1 MTQLRRLAASWHPLS
16 SVTYSTLFLLL
27 LWTTAQRFTTGTVP
41 HHPSPSRLSLS
52 AYIDVTT
59 GQGDPS
65 RCRALLTDGTWSP
78 SVNSRHDVQQWEPN
92 GCRMVEYS
100 TNAMRDCLTG
110 RKFVLAGDSTIRQM
124 FWAAARKLDPKLAAA
139 ELREIVAAD
148 EKHQD
153 LSFNVEGVRL
163 EFIWD
168 PWLNSTTL
176 KDRLEAF
183 HALPSASR
191 EATLVK
197 KEEESPALILLGS
210 PGLWA
215 ARYGGDDYMTLF
227 KDGID
232 TVSTYLSLASEGI
245 TARSS
250 ALSAL
255 PNWDHEYS
263 STPNHIL
270 LTPVQVPAYSAL
282 THKRTETIT
291 PERIDEMNDYLSH
304 LPANQISHVV
314 WAFNRMTEKKPSK
327 SFGSDGLHVED
338 NVAER
343 KVDIVLNSHCNNPV
357 GLNDRSF
364 KGTCCVEESPNYF
377 FNFAL
382 VLLCA
387 VMLYTPR
394 AQSIPKL
401 IRPEFLAATRDILV
415 TLAWCW
421 ICDGTLQLSK
431 VERHYRQGPFV
442 AVCLF
447 WLVGSFSVLHKIVG
461 SAVEIPWS
469 TKEWKKEVA
478 SHNEEHKF
486 LSRDQ
491 TDEIKGLMQGII
503 LLYHFNYASQTLWVY
518 KIVRVLISMY
528 FFLSAYGHTLY
539 LLRTNDYSFKRVAVV
554 LFRVN
559 ALSALLPFMMGT
571 SYSSYYFAPAV
582 TFYYLVIYIM
592 LRTLKESNYDP
603 WPLAMK
609 VLVTAS
615 FTSMFIT
622 TPGFLEMTTDIL
634 RTVFRMT
641 FDVYELRFRLA
652 LDRYIVFVG
661 VMVASLVHTVTLTDA
676 REVFT
681 SKGSPRLFD
690 SGRPR
695 FWVVCSAGLVLFFFF
710 TQSGLSS
717 KQSYNA
723 AHPYISWIPVLAM
736 ITLRN
741 LYTPAQNVF
750 LAIPAALGRISLETY
765 ILQYHIWL
773 GGDATARLTLG
784 GFENSSYPLFLIE
797 KALITTLF
805 VGMAALMHR
814 ATRTLAHTLSGLG
827 FLVFLAALWVGN
839 LMYT

>member
-1 MTQLRRLAASWHPLS
+1 MTQLRRFAASWHPLS
-16 SVTYSTLFLLL
+16 SVTYSALFLLL
-27 LWTTAQRFTTGTVP
+27 LWTSVQRF
-41 HHPSPSRLSLS
+41 
-52 AYIDVTT
+52 IT
-59 GQGDPS
+59 GQQDPN
-65 RCRALLTDGTWSP
+65 RCRALLTDGTWAPAVS
-78 SVNSRHDVQQWEPN
+78 NQRDAQKWEPN

-100 TNAMRDCLTG
+100 TDAIHDCLTG
-110 RKFVLAGDSTIRQM
+110 RKFVLAGDSTIRQI

-139 ELREIVAAD
+139 ELKEVIAAD
-148 EKHQD
+148 EKQRD
-153 LSFNVEGVRL
+153 LSFNAEGVRL

-168 PWLNSTTL
+168 PWLNSTVLRDT
-176 KDRLEAF
+176 LEAF
-183 HALPSASR
+183 NALPSSSR

-197 KEEESPALILLGS
+197 KEEESPALIVLGS

-232 TVSTYLSLASEGI
+232 TVSTYLSLASEGSA
-245 TARSS
+245 TRSS
-250 ALSAL
+250 SLSAL
-255 PNWDHEYS
+255 PNWNQGYNS
-263 STPNHIL
+263 APNHIL
-270 LTPVQVPAYSAL
+270 LTPVQVPAYDAL
-282 THKRTETIT
+282 SNKRTETIT

-304 LPANQISHVV
+304 LPSNQTSHVV
-314 WAFNRMTEKKPSK
+314 WAFNRMTEEESNK
-327 SFGSDGLHVED
+327 SFESDGLHVED
-338 NVAER
+338 NIADR
-343 KVDIVLNSHCNNPV
+343 KIDIVLNSHCNNPAV
-357 GLNDRSF
+357 LNDRSF
-364 KGTCCVEESPNYF
+364 KGTCCVEESSNYL
-377 FNFAL
+377 FNLAL
-382 VLLCA
+382 IFLCA

-394 AQSIPKL
+394 AQSVPKFV
-401 IRPEFLAATRDILV
+401 RPELLAATRDILV

-421 ICDGTLQLSK
+421 ICDGTLQFSK
-431 VERHYRQGPFV
+431 VERHYRQGAFV
-442 AVCLF
+442 AICLF
-447 WLVGSFSVLHKIVG
+447 WLVGSSSVLHKVVG
-461 SAVEIPWS
+461 STSEAWS
-469 TKEWKKEVA
+469 VKDSKKEIATNSV
-478 SHNEEHKF
+478 EEHKF

-539 LLRTNDYSFKRVAVV
+539 LLKTGDYSFKRVAVV
-554 LFRVN
+554 LFRIN

-592 LRTLKESNYDP
+592 LRTLRENNDDP

-622 TPGFLEMTTDIL
+622 TPGCLEMVTDVL
-634 RTVFRMT
+634 LGVFRMS
-641 FDVYELRFRLA
+641 FDVQELRFRLA

-661 VMVASLVHTVTLTDA
+661 VMVASLVHTATSTDA

-681 SKGSPRLFD
+681 TKGSPRLFD

-695 FWVVCSAGLVLFFFF
+695 FWVVCSVGLALFLFF

-723 AHPYISWIPVLAM
+723 AHPYISWIPVLAV

-741 LYTPAQNVF
+741 LYTPAQKMF
-750 LAIPAALGRISLETY
+750 LAVPAALGRISLETY

-773 GGDATARLTLG
+773 GGDATAKLTLG
-784 GFENSSYPLFLIE
+784 GFENAPFPLFLIE

-805 VGMAALMHR
+805 IGMAALTHR
-814 ATRTLAHTLSGLG
+814 ATRTFASTLSERG

-839 LMYT
+839 LIYT

>member
-1 MTQLRRLAASWHPLS
+1 MTQLRRFAASWHSLS
-16 SVTYSTLFLLL
+16 SVTYSALFLLL
-27 LWTTAQRFTTGTVP
+27 LWTSVQRFI
-41 HHPSPSRLSLS
+41 S
-52 AYIDVTT
+52 
-59 GQGDPS
+59 GQDDPNK
-65 RCRALLTDGTWSP
+65 CRALLTDGTWAP
-78 SVNSRHDVQQWEPN
+78 AVNSRQDAQKWEPN

-100 TNAMRDCLTG
+100 ADAIHDCLTG
-110 RKFVLAGDSTIRQM
+110 RKFVLAGDSTIRQI

-139 ELREIVAAD
+139 ELKEVVAAD

-153 LSFNVEGVRL
+153 LSFNAEGVRL

-168 PWLNSTTL
+168 PWLNSTVLRDT
-176 KDRLEAF
+176 LEAF
-183 HALPSASR
+183 HTLPGSSQ

-232 TVSTYLSLASEGI
+232 TVSTYLSLASEGSAI
-245 TARSS
+245 RSS
-250 ALSAL
+250 SLSAL
-255 PNWDHEYS
+255 PNWNQGYS
-263 STPNHIL
+263 ATPNHIL
-270 LTPVQVPAYSAL
+270 LTPVQVPAYDAL
-282 THKRTETIT
+282 SNKRTETIT
-291 PERIDEMNDYLSH
+291 PERIDEMNDYLSQ
-304 LPANQISHVV
+304 LPSNQTSHVV
-314 WAFNRMTEKKPSK
+314 WAFNRMTEEESSK

-338 NVAER
+338 NIADR
-343 KVDIVLNSHCNNPV
+343 KIDIVLNSHCNNPAL
-357 GLNDRSF
+357 LNDRSF
-364 KGTCCVEESPNYF
+364 KGTCCVEESSNYM
-377 FNFAL
+377 FNLAL
-382 VLLCA
+382 LFLCA

-394 AQSIPKL
+394 AQSMPKF
-401 IRPEFLAATRDILV
+401 IRPELLAATRDILV

-421 ICDGTLQLSK
+421 ICDGTLQFGK
-431 VERHYRQGPFV
+431 VERHYRQGAFIV
-442 AVCLF
+442 VCLF
-447 WLVGSFSVLHKIVG
+447 WLVGSSSVLHKAVG
-461 SAVEIPWS
+461 SASEAWS
-469 TKEWKKEVA
+469 VKDSKKEVVT
-478 SHNEEHKF
+478 NNVEEHKF

-539 LLRTNDYSFKRVAVV
+539 LLRTGDYSFKRVAVV
-554 LFRVN
+554 LFRIN

-582 TFYYLVIYIM
+582 TFYYLVIYVM
-592 LRTLKESNYDP
+592 LRTLRENNDDP

-622 TPGFLEMTTDIL
+622 TPGCLEMATDVL
-634 RTVFRMT
+634 LGVFRMS
-641 FDVYELRFRLA
+641 FDVHELRFRLA

-661 VMVASLVHTVTLTDA
+661 VMVASLVHTATATDA

-681 SKGSPRLFD
+681 TKGSPRLFD

-695 FWVVCSAGLVLFFFF
+695 FWVVCSVGLVLYLFF

-717 KQSYNA
+717 KQSYND
-723 AHPYISWIPVLAM
+723 AHPYISWIPVLAVV
-736 ITLRN
+736 TLRN
-741 LYTPAQNVF
+741 LYTPAQKVF
-750 LAIPAALGRISLETY
+750 LAIPAALGRMSLETY

-773 GGDATARLTLG
+773 GGDATAKLTLG
-784 GFENSSYPLFLIE
+784 GFENASLPLFLIE

-805 VGMAALMHR
+805 IGMSALTQR
-814 ATRTLAHTLSGLG
+814 ATRTFASTLSERG
-827 FLVFLAALWVGN
+827 FLVFLVALWVGN
-839 LMYT
+839 LIYT

>member
-1 MTQLRRLAASWHPLS
+1 MTQLRRFAASWHSLN
-16 SVTYSTLFLLL
+16 SVTYSALFLLL
-27 LWTTAQRFTTGTVP
+27 LWTTVQRFV
-41 HHPSPSRLSLS
+41 
-52 AYIDVTT
+52 I
-59 GQGDPS
+59 GQEDPNK
-65 RCRALLTDGTWSP
+65 CRALLTDGTWAP
-78 SVNSRHDVQQWEPN
+78 AVNSRHDAQKWEPN

-100 TNAMRDCLTG
+100 TDAIHDCLSG
-110 RKFVLAGDSTIRQM
+110 RKFVLAGDSTIRQI

-139 ELREIVAAD
+139 ELKEVVAAD
-148 EKHQD
+148 EKHRD
-153 LSFNVEGVRL
+153 LSFNAGGVRL

-168 PWLNSTTL
+168 PWLNSTELRDT
-176 KDRLEAF
+176 LEAF
-183 HALPSASR
+183 HALPSSSR

-197 KEEESPALILLGS
+197 KEEESPALIVLGS

-232 TVSTYLSLASEGI
+232 TVSTYLSLASERSA
-245 TARSS
+245 TRSS
-250 ALSAL
+250 SLSAL
-255 PNWDHEYS
+255 PNWNQGYS

-270 LTPVQVPAYSAL
+270 LSPVQVPAYDAL
-282 THKRTETIT
+282 SNKRTETIT
-291 PERIDEMNDYLSH
+291 PERIDEMNEYLSH
-304 LPANQISHVV
+304 LPLNQTSHVV
-314 WAFNRMTEKKPSK
+314 WAFNRMTEEESSK
-327 SFGSDGLHVED
+327 SFESDGLHVDENIAD
-338 NVAER
+338 R
-343 KVDIVLNSHCNNPV
+343 KIDVVLNSHCNNPAI
-357 GLNDRSF
+357 LNDRSF
-364 KGTCCVEESPNYF
+364 KGTCCIEEPSNYL
-377 FNFAL
+377 FNLAL
-382 VLLCA
+382 IFLCA

-394 AQSIPKL
+394 AQSMPKF
-401 IRPEFLAATRDILV
+401 IRPELLTATRDILV

-421 ICDGTLQLSK
+421 ICDGTLQFSK
-431 VERHYRQGPFV
+431 VERHYRQGAFV
-442 AVCLF
+442 VICLF
-447 WLVGSFSVLHKIVG
+447 WLVGSSSMLHKVVG
-461 SAVEIPWS
+461 SASEAWS
-469 TKEWKKEVA
+469 VKDSKKEVA
-478 SHNEEHKF
+478 TNSIEEHKF

-539 LLRTNDYSFKRVAVV
+539 LLRTGDYSFKRVAVV

-592 LRTLKESNYDP
+592 LRMLKENNDDP

-622 TPGFLEMTTDIL
+622 TPGCLEMVTDVL
-634 RTVFRMT
+634 LAVFRMS
-641 FDVYELRFRLA
+641 FDVQELRFRLA

-661 VMVASLVHTVTLTDA
+661 VMVASLVHTATATDS

-681 SKGSPRLFD
+681 TKKSPSLFD
-690 SGRPR
+690 SGRAR
-695 FWVVCSAGLVLFFFF
+695 FWVICSSGLALFLFF

-723 AHPYISWIPVLAM
+723 AHPYISWIPVLAF

-741 LYTPAQNVF
+741 LYTPAQKIF

-784 GFENSSYPLFLIE
+784 GFENASFPLFLIE

-805 VGMAALMHR
+805 IGMAALTHR
-814 ATRTLAHTLSGLG
+814 ATRTLASALSGRV
-827 FLVFLAALWVGN
+827 FLVLLAALWVGN
-839 LMYT
+839 LIYT

>member
-1 MTQLRRLAASWHPLS
+1 MTQIRRFAASWHPLS

-27 LWTTAQRFTTGTVP
+27 LWTTFQRF
-41 HHPSPSRLSLS
+41 
-52 AYIDVTT
+52 IT
-59 GQGDPS
+59 GQADPN
-65 RCRALLTDGTWSP
+65 RCRALLTDGTWAP
-78 SVNSRHDVQQWEPN
+78 AVNSHLGEQKWEPN

-100 TNAMRDCLTG
+100 ADAIHNCLNG

-139 ELREIVAAD
+139 ELKEIVAAD

-153 LSFNVEGVRL
+153 LSFNAEGVRL
-163 EFIWD
+163 EYIWD
-168 PWLNSTTL
+168 PWLNSTVLRDT
-176 KDRLEAF
+176 LEAF
-183 HALPSASR
+183 DALPSSLR
-191 EATLVK
+191 EATLLK
-197 KEEESPALILLGS
+197 KEVESPALIVLGS

-232 TVSTYLSLASEGI
+232 TVSTYLSLASQRSA
-245 TARSS
+245 TRSS
-250 ALSAL
+250 SLSAL
-255 PNWDHEYS
+255 PNWNQGYTS
-263 STPNHIL
+263 PPNHIL
-270 LTPVQVPAYSAL
+270 LTPVQVPAYNVLSS
-282 THKRTETIT
+282 KRTETIT
-291 PERIDEMNDYLSH
+291 PERIDEMNDYLSS
-304 LPANQISHVV
+304 LPSNQTSHVV
-314 WAFNRMTEKKPSK
+314 WAFNRMTEESSK
-327 SFGSDGLHVED
+327 SLARDGLHVED
-338 NVAER
+338 NIADR
-343 KVDIVLNSHCNNPV
+343 KIDIILNSHCNNPAI
-357 GLNDRSF
+357 LHDRSF
-364 KGTCCVEESPNYF
+364 KGTCCVEESSNYL
-377 FNFAL
+377 FNLAL
-382 VLLCA
+382 IFLCA

-394 AQSIPKL
+394 AQSMPKFL
-401 IRPEFLAATRDILV
+401 RPELLMATRDILV

-421 ICDGTLQLSK
+421 ICDGTLQFSK
-431 VERHYRQGPFV
+431 VERHYRQGAFV
-442 AVCLF
+442 AICLF
-447 WLVGSFSVLHKIVG
+447 WLVGSSSVLHKLVG
-461 SAVEIPWS
+461 SAGEVPWPS
-469 TKEWKKEVA
+469 VKDSKKEMA
-478 SHNEEHKF
+478 NHTEEHKF

-518 KIVRVLISMY
+518 KLVRVLISMY

-539 LLRTNDYSFKRVAVV
+539 LLKTGDYSFKRVAVV
-554 LFRVN
+554 LFRTN

-582 TFYYLVIYIM
+582 TFYYLVIYFM
-592 LRTLKESNYDP
+592 LRTLKDSNYDP

-615 FTSMFIT
+615 FTSMCIT
-622 TPGFLEMTTDIL
+622 TPGFLEMSTDIL
-634 RTVFRMT
+634 RTVFRMS
-641 FDVYELRFRLA
+641 FDVQELRFRLA

-661 VMVASLVHTVTLTDA
+661 VMVASLVHTATLTDA

-681 SKGSPRLFD
+681 TRGSPRLFD

-695 FWVVCSAGLVLFFFF
+695 FWVICSAGLALFLFV

-723 AHPYISWIPVLAM
+723 AHPYISWIPVLAF

-741 LYTPAQNVF
+741 LYTPAQKIF

-784 GFENSSYPLFLIE
+784 GFENASLPLFLIE

-805 VGMAALMHR
+805 VGMAALTNR
-814 ATRTLAHTLSGLG
+814 ATRTLTGTLSELG
-827 FLVFLAALWVGN
+827 FLVFLAALWIGN
-839 LMYT
+839 LIYT

>member
-1 MTQLRRLAASWHPLS
+1 MTQLRRFAASWHPLS
-16 SVTYSTLFLLL
+16 SVTYSALFLLL
-27 LWTTAQRFTTGTVP
+27 LWTTVQRF
-41 HHPSPSRLSLS
+41 
-52 AYIDVTT
+52 II
-59 GQGDPS
+59 GQEDPNK
-65 RCRALLTDGTWSP
+65 CRALLTDGTWAP
-78 SVNSRHDVQQWEPN
+78 AVDSRHDAQKWEPN

-100 TNAMRDCLTG
+100 PDATHNCLTG
-110 RKFVLAGDSTIRQM
+110 RKFVLAGDSTIRQI

-139 ELREIVAAD
+139 ELKEIVAAD
-148 EKHQD
+148 EKQRD
-153 LSFNVEGVRL
+153 LSFNAGGVRL

-168 PWLNSTTL
+168 PWLNSTELRDT
-176 KDRLEAF
+176 LEAF
-183 HALPSASR
+183 HVLPSSSR

-197 KEEESPALILLGS
+197 KEEESPALIVLGS

-232 TVSTYLSLASEGI
+232 TVSTYLSLASEGSA
-245 TARSS
+245 TRSS
-250 ALSAL
+250 SLSAL
-255 PNWDHEYS
+255 PNWNQGYS

-270 LTPVQVPAYSAL
+270 LTPVQVPAYNAL
-282 THKRTETIT
+282 SYKRTETIT
-291 PERIDEMNDYLSH
+291 PERIDEMNDYLSR
-304 LPANQISHVV
+304 LPSNQTSHVV
-314 WAFNRMTEKKPSK
+314 WAFNRMTEEESSK
-327 SFGSDGLHVED
+327 SFDSDGLHVD
-338 NVAER
+338 DHVADR
-343 KVDIVLNSHCNNPV
+343 KIDIVLNSHCNNPAI
-357 GLNDRSF
+357 LNDRSF
-364 KGTCCVEESPNYF
+364 KGTCCVEEPSNYL
-377 FNFAL
+377 FNVAL
-382 VLLCA
+382 IFLCA

-394 AQSIPKL
+394 AQSVPKF
-401 IRPEFLAATRDILV
+401 IRPEVLAATRDILV

-421 ICDGTLQLSK
+421 ICDGTLQFSK
-431 VERHYRQGPFV
+431 VERHYRQGAFI
-442 AVCLF
+442 AICLF
-447 WLVGSFSVLHKIVG
+447 WLVGSSSVLHKVVG
-461 SAVEIPWS
+461 SASEAWS
-469 TKEWKKEVA
+469 VKDSKKEITTNSV
-478 SHNEEHKF
+478 EEHKF

-539 LLRTNDYSFKRVAVV
+539 LLRTRDYSFKRVAVV

-592 LRTLKESNYDP
+592 LRMLKENNDDP

-622 TPGFLEMTTDIL
+622 TPGCLEMVTDVL
-634 RTVFRMT
+634 LAVFRMS
-641 FDVYELRFRLA
+641 FDVQELRFRLA

-661 VMVASLVHTVTLTDA
+661 VMVASLVHTATATDA

-681 SKGSPRLFD
+681 TKGSPSLFD

-695 FWVVCSAGLVLFFFF
+695 FWVVCSAGLALFLFV
-710 TQSGLSS
+710 TQSNLSS
-717 KQSYNA
+717 KQAYNA
-723 AHPYISWIPVLAM
+723 AHPYISWIPVLAVV
-736 ITLRN
+736 TLRN
-741 LYTPAQNVF
+741 LHTPAQKIF

-784 GFENSSYPLFLIE
+784 GFENASFPLFLIE

-805 VGMAALMHR
+805 IGMAALTHR
-814 ATRTLAHTLSGLG
+814 ATRTFASTLSERG

-839 LMYT
+839 LIYT

>member
-1 MTQLRRLAASWHPLS
+1 MTQLRRFAASWHPLS
-16 SVTYSTLFLLL
+16 SVTYSALFLLL
-27 LWTTAQRFTTGTVP
+27 LWTTVQRF
-41 HHPSPSRLSLS
+41 
-52 AYIDVTT
+52 IT
-59 GQGDPS
+59 GQEDPN
-65 RCRALLTDGTWSP
+65 RCRALLTDGTWAP
-78 SVNSRHDVQQWEPN
+78 AVNSRHDAQKWEPN

-100 TNAMRDCLTG
+100 TDAIQDCLTG
-110 RKFVLAGDSTIRQM
+110 RKFVLAGDSTIRQI

-139 ELREIVAAD
+139 ELKEVVAAD
-148 EKHQD
+148 EKHRD
-153 LSFNVEGVRL
+153 LSFNAEGVRL

-168 PWLNSTTL
+168 PWLNSTELRDT
-176 KDRLEAF
+176 LEAF
-183 HALPSASR
+183 HALPSSSR
-191 EATLVK
+191 EATLMK
-197 KEEESPALILLGS
+197 KQEESPALIVLGS

-232 TVSTYLSLASEGI
+232 TVSTYLSLASEGSA
-245 TARSS
+245 TRSS
-250 ALSAL
+250 SLSAL
-255 PNWDHEYS
+255 PNWNQGYS

-270 LTPVQVPAYSAL
+270 LTPVQVPAYDTLSN
-282 THKRTETIT
+282 KRTETIT

-304 LPANQISHVV
+304 LPSNQTSHVV
-314 WAFNRMTEKKPSK
+314 WAFNRMTKEESSK
-327 SFGSDGLHVED
+327 SFESDGLHVED
-338 NVAER
+338 NIADR
-343 KVDIVLNSHCNNPV
+343 KIDIVLNSHCNNPAV
-357 GLNDRSF
+357 LNDRSF
-364 KGTCCVEESPNYF
+364 KGTCCVEESSNYL
-377 FNFAL
+377 FNLAL
-382 VLLCA
+382 IFLCV
-387 VMLYTPR
+387 VMLYVPR
-394 AQSIPKL
+394 AQSMPKF
-401 IRPEFLAATRDILV
+401 IRPEVVTATRDILV

-421 ICDGTLQLSK
+421 ICDGTLQFSK
-431 VERHYRQGPFV
+431 VERHYRQGAFV
-442 AVCLF
+442 VVCLF
-447 WLVGSFSVLHKIVG
+447 WLVGSSSVLHKVIG
-461 SAVEIPWS
+461 SASEAWS
-469 TKEWKKEVA
+469 VKDSKKEVA
-478 SHNEEHKF
+478 TNSVEEHKF

-528 FFLSAYGHTLY
+528 LFLSAYGHTLY
-539 LLRTNDYSFKRVAVV
+539 LLRTGDYSFKRVVVV
-554 LFRVN
+554 LFRIN

-592 LRTLKESNYDP
+592 LRILKENNDDP

-622 TPGFLEMTTDIL
+622 TPGCLEMATDVL
-634 RTVFRMT
+634 LAVFRMS
-641 FDVYELRFRLA
+641 FDVQELRFRLA

-661 VMVASLVHTVTLTDA
+661 VVVASLVHTATSTDA

-681 SKGSPRLFD
+681 TKGSPRLFD

-695 FWVVCSAGLVLFFFF
+695 FWVICSAGLALFLFF

-723 AHPYISWIPVLAM
+723 AHPYISWIPVLAV

-741 LYTPAQNVF
+741 LYTPAQKMF

-784 GFENSSYPLFLIE
+784 GFENASFPLFLIE

-805 VGMAALMHR
+805 IGMAALTHR
-814 ATRTLAHTLSGLG
+814 ATRTFASTLSERG

-839 LMYT
+839 LIYT

>member
-1 MTQLRRLAASWHPLS
+1 MTQLRRFAASWHPLS
-16 SVTYSTLFLLL
+16 SVTYSALFLLL
-27 LWTTAQRFTTGTVP
+27 LWTTVQRF
-41 HHPSPSRLSLS
+41 
-52 AYIDVTT
+52 IT
-59 GQGDPS
+59 GQGDPN
-65 RCRALLTDGTWSP
+65 RCRALLTDGTWAP
-78 SVNSRHDVQQWEPN
+78 AVNNRHDAQKWEPN

-100 TNAMRDCLTG
+100 TDAIHDCLTG
-110 RKFVLAGDSTIRQM
+110 RKFVLAGDSTIRQI
-124 FWAAARKLDPKLAAA
+124 FWAAAKKLDPKLAAA
-139 ELREIVAAD
+139 ELKEIVAAD
-148 EKHQD
+148 EKHRD
-153 LSFNVEGVRL
+153 LSFNAEGVRL

-168 PWLNSTTL
+168 PWLNSTELRDT
-176 KDRLEAF
+176 LEAF
-183 HALPSASR
+183 HTLPSSSR
-191 EATLVK
+191 EVTLVK
-197 KEEESPALILLGS
+197 KQEESPALIVLGS

-227 KDGID
+227 KDGIE
-232 TVSTYLSLASEGI
+232 TVSTYLSLASEGSA
-245 TARSS
+245 TRSS
-250 ALSAL
+250 SLSAL
-255 PNWDHEYS
+255 PNWNQGYS

-270 LTPVQVPAYSAL
+270 LTPVQVPAYDAL
-282 THKRTETIT
+282 SNKRTETIT

-304 LPANQISHVV
+304 LPSNQTSHVV
-314 WAFNRMTEKKPSK
+314 WAFNRMTEEESSK
-327 SFGSDGLHVED
+327 SFERDGLHVED
-338 NVAER
+338 NIADR
-343 KVDIVLNSHCNNPV
+343 KIDIVLNSHCNNPAV
-357 GLNDRSF
+357 LNDRSF
-364 KGTCCVEESPNYF
+364 KGTCCVDESSNYL
-377 FNFAL
+377 FNLAL
-382 VLLCA
+382 IFLCA
-387 VMLYTPR
+387 VLLYTR
-394 AQSIPKL
+394 AQSMPKFV
-401 IRPEFLAATRDILV
+401 RPDLLTATRDILV

-421 ICDGTLQLSK
+421 ICDGTLQFSK
-431 VERHYRQGPFV
+431 VERHYHQGAFV
-442 AVCLF
+442 VICLF
-447 WLVGSFSVLHKIVG
+447 WLVGSSSVLHKVVG
-461 SAVEIPWS
+461 SVSEAWS
-469 TKEWKKEVA
+469 IKDSKKEV
-478 SHNEEHKF
+478 STNSDEEHKF

-503 LLYHFNYASQTLWVY
+503 LLYHFNYASQALWVY

-539 LLRTNDYSFKRVAVV
+539 LLRTGDYSFKRVAVI

-592 LRTLKESNYDP
+592 LRTLKENNDDP

-622 TPGFLEMTTDIL
+622 TPGCLEMATDVL
-634 RTVFRMT
+634 LGVFRMS
-641 FDVYELRFRLA
+641 FDVQELRFRLA

-661 VMVASLVHTVTLTDA
+661 VMVASLVHTATSTDA

-681 SKGSPRLFD
+681 TKGSPRLFD

-695 FWVVCSAGLVLFFFF
+695 FWVICSAGLALFLFV
-710 TQSGLSS
+710 TQSNLSS

-723 AHPYISWIPVLAM
+723 AHPYISWIPVLAV

-741 LYTPAQNVF
+741 LHTPAQKMF

-784 GFENSSYPLFLIE
+784 GFENASFPLFLIE

-805 VGMAALMHR
+805 IGMAALTHR
-814 ATRTLAHTLSGLG
+814 ATRTFASTLSERG
-827 FLVFLAALWVGN
+827 FLVFLAALWVSN
-839 LMYT
+839 LIYT